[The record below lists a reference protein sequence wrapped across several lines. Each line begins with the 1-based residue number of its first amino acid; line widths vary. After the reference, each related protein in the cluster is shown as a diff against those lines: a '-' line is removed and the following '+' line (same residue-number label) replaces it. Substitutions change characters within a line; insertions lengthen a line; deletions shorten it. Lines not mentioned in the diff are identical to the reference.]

1 MPDPPFG
8 KPDRTLEMPDP
19 ALEIDSLHVS
29 YGVVPAVRG
38 ASLTVGR
45 GEIVGLV
52 GPNGAGKSTTLLAVM
67 GVLAPVHGTIR
78 FEGRSIVG
86 RRTERIV
93 RAGIA
98 LVPEGRH
105 IFDALTVEENM
116 RLGLV
121 GRADPAGVQE
131 DREWIEGLFPVVGEF
146 RGRPAGLLSG
156 GQRQQLAIARALLA
170 KPRMLLLDEPSLGL
184 APSVVDT
191 VWGALAEIRGGGVT
205 ILLVE
210 QRAQITVGFADRTYV
225 LGDGRIKME
234 LTPSEAGDT
243 DRLVA
248 AYFGS

>member
-1 MPDPPFG
+1 V
-8 KPDRTLEMPDP
+8 PDRV
-19 ALEIDSLHVS
+19 LEIDSLEVR
-29 YGVVPAVRG
+29 YGAVPAVRG
-38 ASLTVGR
+38 ASLAVDR

-67 GVLAPVHGTIR
+67 GVVAPARGTIR
-78 FEGRSIVG
+78 FEGRSLVG
-86 RRTERIV
+86 TPTERIV

-105 IFDALTVEENM
+105 IFDDLTVEENM

-121 GRADPAGVQE
+121 GRADPNGV
-131 DREWIEGLFPVVGEF
+131 DADLDWIHGLFPVVRDF
-146 RGRPAGLLSG
+146 RRRQAGVLSG

-170 KPRMLLLDEPSLGL
+170 KPRVLLLDEPSLGL

-191 VWGALAEIRGGGVT
+191 VWSALAEIRRGGVT

-225 LGDGRIKME
+225 LGNGKIKME
-234 LTPSEAGDT
+234 LTPHQANDT
-243 DRLVA
+243 DRMVA

>member
-1 MPDPPFG
+1 MPDPI
-8 KPDRTLEMPDP
+8 
-19 ALEIDSLHVS
+19 LEIDSLEVR

-67 GVLAPVHGTIR
+67 GVVAPTHGTIQ

-86 RRTERIV
+86 APTEQIARS
-93 RAGIA
+93 GIA

-105 IFDALTVEENM
+105 IFDQLTVEENL

-121 GRADPAGVQE
+121 GRAQKNGVE
-131 DREWIEGLFPVVGEF
+131 ADLDWIRGLFPVVGDH
-146 RGRPAGLLSG
+146 RRRQAGVLSG

-170 KPRMLLLDEPSLGL
+170 KPRVLLLDEPSLGL

-191 VWGALAEIRGGGVT
+191 VWGALAEIRRGGVT

-225 LGDGRIKME
+225 LGNGRIKME
-234 LTPSEAGDT
+234 LTPRDAEDT
-243 DRLVA
+243 DRMVE

>member
-1 MPDPPFG
+1 MSDAV
-8 KPDRTLEMPDP
+8 LEM
-19 ALEIDSLHVS
+19 DSLEVG
-29 YGVVPAVRG
+29 YRGVLAVRDVTL
-38 ASLTVGR
+38 AVGR

-67 GVLAPVHGTIR
+67 GVITPAKGTIC
-78 FEGRSIVG
+78 FEGRSIV
-86 RRTERIV
+86 RTPTEQIA

-105 IFDALTVEENM
+105 IFDALTVDENM
-116 RLGLV
+116 RLGLI
-121 GRADPAGVQE
+121 GRADPDGVK
-131 DREWIEGLFPVVGEF
+131 DDLDWIHDLFPIVREF
-146 RGRPAGLLSG
+146 RQRQAGLLSG

-170 KPRMLLLDEPSLGL
+170 RPRVLLLDEPSLGL

-191 VWGALAEIRGGGVT
+191 VWSALAEIRRGGVT

-225 LGDGRIKME
+225 LGGGRIKME
-234 LTPSEAGDT
+234 LTPREAKDT
-243 DRLVA
+243 DRLVE